1 MQLGLGQN
9 KIIKKVSGTGSWDHY
24 KSEHIGTIQLE
35 EGKQRVTIQALEPLK
50 EFLMDL
56 RSLELIRSSNVN

>member
-1 MQLGLGQN
+1 MS
-9 KIIKKVSGTGSWDHY
+9 KIIKKISGTGSWEHY
-24 KSEHIGTIQLE
+24 ESKNIGTIQLE

-56 RSLELIRSSNVN
+56 RSLELIRNSNAN